1 MAEKTIS
8 HLIEVTKQEN
18 AESRGVTQEVASEVG
33 ALAKMFGKY
42 FQELKN
48 NAGDRQEE
56 KQEEKAPAAG
66 GLPDLSTLMSDTKGM
81 GIFGIIAGITAAIA
95 GLAVGIV
102 EGFASAAKLIL
113 SPFTKIMVKMVRS
126 ITKFMLAPFRL
137 FVNKF
142 FPDIGKKLQ
151 NQFNRI
157 RKVFTNGI
165 ARIAKRIKQLK
176 DWAKG
181 IGGRLAAVATNIR
194 QAFVNGFQSINAGIR
209 GIAGKFRKLTFIENA
224 SKMIGKF
231 FRPFTAWFDDIAK
244 LGKVVGGQGKKSAG
258 IISKIGGFFK
268 SFKGIFSGFFTI
280 FRTLGRVIFF
290 PITIIM
296 TMVDAFNGF
305 KEGFASGGLIGG
317 VIGAISGVLKGLI
330 GMPLDLI
337 KNVVSWIA
345 SKLGFENF
353 SEILDSFSF
362 SDMIGGLFNSITD
375 NLLGFMDGI
384 KDDFANMSFAG
395 AIAELGKKLFNVVT
409 SIMKFPLAV
418 AVGGAAAIGALM
430 PGGKSPME
438 AFGDAF
444 SAVMNFGKFDT
455 NTSEKIAAREEGR
468 ADLKAS
474 KAKESEIKPNA
485 PQSSDRINEGT
496 KEVKASEAASG
507 GGNLA
512 VQHIN
517 APTTSHINQSSAVY
531 GDASPATDPL
541 DRVSSF

>member
-165 ARIAKRIKQLK
+165 ARIAKRIEQLK

-244 LGKVVGGQGKKSAG
+244 LGQMVGGQGKKSAG

-330 GMPLDLI
+330 GMP
-337 KNVVSWIA
+337 
-345 SKLGFENF
+345 
-353 SEILDSFSF
+353 
-362 SDMIGGLFNSITD
+362 
-375 NLLGFMDGI
+375 
-384 KDDFANMSFAG
+384 
-395 AIAELGKKLFNVVT
+395 
-409 SIMKFPLAV
+409 
-418 AVGGAAAIGALM
+418 
-430 PGGKSPME
+430 
-438 AFGDAF
+438 
-444 SAVMNFGKFDT
+444 
-455 NTSEKIAAREEGR
+455 
-468 ADLKAS
+468 
-474 KAKESEIKPNA
+474 
-485 PQSSDRINEGT
+485 
-496 KEVKASEAASG
+496 
-507 GGNLA
+507 
-512 VQHIN
+512 
-517 APTTSHINQSSAVY
+517 
-531 GDASPATDPL
+531 
-541 DRVSSF
+541 